1 MNKLFVTLVLVLM
14 LLASCSK
21 DEPIYT
27 DQPRVA
33 LIKKDTLTELSIYP
47 NPFKSNLLVSF
58 KLSQS
63 GTVRYSFVDL
73 MGRNLVSGDYMG
85 VKYSNEIEFK
95 LDTLAGGVYFLRL
108 EAFDQSYIKK
118 IVKQN

>member
-1 MNKLFVTLVLVLM
+1 MNKLLTLCVSA
-14 LLASCSK
+14 LLLLGCSK
-21 DEPIYT
+21 DEPLYQE
-27 DQPRVA
+27 QPAVA
-33 LIKKDTLTELSIYP
+33 LVKKDTLTELSIYP

-63 GTVRYSFVDL
+63 GTIRYSFIDL
-73 MGRNLVSGDYMG
+73 MGRDLLSGDYMG
-85 VKYSNEIEFK
+85 VKYSNEIAFN